1 LARAGSSRIRDAG
14 LAPRGRALH
23 DWAAARMGA
32 LRSAASSLGSRPLA
46 GLTVAFCLQ
55 VTPETSVLVLEAMG
69 LGARAV
75 ACAGNPHTTSD
86 AIAAHLAASG
96 ATVHAWAGQGAREF
110 AACARRAM
118 DASPDIVVD
127 DGAEL
132 SVLAHT
138 RRAGPRIVGGTEET
152 TTGVRRMRALFA
164 RHEARYPI
172 IAVNDARTK
181 ATFDNAYGT
190 GQSAVDALMRSCG
203 LLVASRAAVVA
214 GYGPVG
220 RGVAARLGGLG
231 ARVIVTETDPVR
243 ALEARLD
250 GHSVM
255 RMSEAARVGDVFVT
269 CTGQRGA
276 ITARHAA
283 LMRDGAILANVGH
296 FDVEIDVAGV
306 RAMAVR
312 TRRPRANLEE
322 LTLRGGRR
330 VLLVAGGYVA
340 NLVAA
345 EGHAPEVMAMSFA
358 NQLRCIAHL
367 ARHAGSMEPGIH
379 AVPREIDEGVAR
391 DALRAAGVRI
401 DSPARRTPG
410 PAAGA

>member
-1 LARAGSSRIRDAG
+1 MARAGSSRIRDAG

-110 AACARRAM
+110 AACARRA
-118 DASPDIVVD
+118 
-127 DGAEL
+127 
-132 SVLAHT
+132 
-138 RRAGPRIVGGTEET
+138 GPRIVGGTEET

-231 ARVIVTETDPVR
+231 AR
-243 ALEARLD
+243 
-250 GHSVM
+250 
-255 RMSEAARVGDVFVT
+255 
-269 CTGQRGA
+269 
-276 ITARHAA
+276 
-283 LMRDGAILANVGH
+283 
-296 FDVEIDVAGV
+296 
-306 RAMAVR
+306 
-312 TRRPRANLEE
+312 
-322 LTLRGGRR
+322 
-330 VLLVAGGYVA
+330 
-340 NLVAA
+340 
-345 EGHAPEVMAMSFA
+345 
-358 NQLRCIAHL
+358 
-367 ARHAGSMEPGIH
+367 
-379 AVPREIDEGVAR
+379 
-391 DALRAAGVRI
+391 
-401 DSPARRTPG
+401 
-410 PAAGA
+410 